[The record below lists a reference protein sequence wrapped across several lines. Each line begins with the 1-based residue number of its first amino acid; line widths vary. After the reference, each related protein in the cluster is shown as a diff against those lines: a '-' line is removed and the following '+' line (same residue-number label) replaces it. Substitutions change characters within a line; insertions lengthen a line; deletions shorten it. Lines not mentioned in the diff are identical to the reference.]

1 MSSIFMITLVYF
13 TIPSWGQVRDYTIPS
28 WGQVRDYTIPSWGQ
42 VRDCITPIICFL
54 LDDEDQKLCNQS
66 LVN

>member
-13 TIPSWGQVRDYTIPS
+13 IIPSWGQVRDYTIPS
-28 WGQVRDYTIPSWGQ
+28 WGQVRDY
-42 VRDCITPIICFL
+42 ITPTICFL
-54 LDDEDQKLCNQS
+54 LGEDQKLCIQS